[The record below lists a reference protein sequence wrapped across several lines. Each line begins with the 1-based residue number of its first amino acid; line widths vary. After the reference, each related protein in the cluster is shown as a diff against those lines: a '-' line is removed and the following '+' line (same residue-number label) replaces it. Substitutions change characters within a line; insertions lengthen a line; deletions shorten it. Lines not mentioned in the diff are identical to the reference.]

1 MESKNPFL
9 SKTLW
14 VNVLAIAGMFI
25 YADQGGQ
32 VPAEISTVILGVI
45 NLVLRLVTKKPIEW

>member
-14 VNVLAIAGMFI
+14 VNALAIVGMFI
-25 YADQGGQ
+25 YSGNGGE
-32 VPAEISTVILGVI
+32 VPPEIATVVLGAI
-45 NLVLRLVTKKPIEW
+45 NLILRLVTKNPIEW